1 MNKASVV
8 RTDLKLNDPLEL
20 DTSAISISQSSIHGS
35 GVFAAR
41 AIKKGERIIEY
52 VGDKIRKKESTRRA
66 LRAISMAKKDP
77 SLGAVYIFE
86 LDDTWDI
93 DGNVEWNPARL
104 INHSCDGN
112 CEASIQ
118 DGHIWIL
125 ALRDIKKGEELG
137 YNYGYDLEHYAE
149 HPCRCGSANCV
160 GYIVAA
166 DQWDELKKILLS
178 KNVVNTGKGVNS
190 KKR

>member
-1 MNKASVV
+1 MTQNNRGEGTIEIIESS
-8 RTDLKLNDPLEL
+8 NL
-20 DTSAISISQSSIHGS
+20 DTSSISISSSSIHGS
-35 GVFAAR
+35 GVFASR

-52 VGDKIRKKESTRRA
+52 VGHKIRKKESTRRA

-93 DGNVEWNPARL
+93 DGNVDWNPARL

-112 CEASIQ
+112 CESSVQ
-118 DGHIWIL
+118 EGKIWIV
-125 ALRDIKKGEELG
+125 AVRDIKKGQELG

-149 HPCRCGSANCV
+149 HPCKCGKANCV

-166 DQWDELKKILLS
+166 DQWDELRKIL
-178 KNVVNTGKGVNS
+178 GG
-190 KKR
+190 KKRV